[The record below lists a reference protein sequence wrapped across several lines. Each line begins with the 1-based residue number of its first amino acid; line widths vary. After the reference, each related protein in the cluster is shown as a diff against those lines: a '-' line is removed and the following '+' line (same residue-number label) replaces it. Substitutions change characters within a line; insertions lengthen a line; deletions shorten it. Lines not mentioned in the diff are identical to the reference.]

1 MMQAR
6 QFSRLLSLAMAAA
19 LGSTALT
26 AVSPALAADAA
37 TLVVDT
43 AFQLKTADPARE
55 FEPTAN
61 LVLHPV
67 YETLVTFAGSDLTK
81 VVPSLASLPAIAP
94 DAKTFTFTLNPAAK
108 FSDGSPVT
116 ADDVIFSFNRVK
128 NVKGS
133 PAFLLDGVTI
143 AKGAS
148 EGEIVLKTE
157 QPDPGLPFKLANPAV
172 GIVNAKLV
180 KANQGSSDEGAD
192 KTDRAD
198 TYLASTSAGS
208 GPYVLE
214 KFDMAAEVVLKKNDA
229 YWGAKP
235 KYDQIVVRNVDTS
248 AQQMNVMR
256 GDSQI
261 ALDLRPDQLDAIK
274 DTAYTLSVAGADV
287 VFMFTNSNPKISPV
301 AANPDFQQAVR
312 LAIDYDG
319 LLEIAGQGAARP
331 GSIIPTMFAGA
342 LPASDGPKR
351 DVEAAKAALAKSGIK
366 DPVIELTY
374 VSDIT
379 KNGISF
385 ADVAAK
391 MQADLKDVGIT
402 ANLKPSPVSTFLD
415 DYRAGTLPMTIVWW
429 GPDFPDPSDYLLFGP
444 GEKVGLRAGWQA
456 GAAPEVTEIAKKA
469 AVEIDQA
476 ARTKLYDEWQKKL
489 NAQGPFTSL
498 FQPAFSMASSK
509 TLEPVEYNAMWTI
522 DLTAITPA
530 KQ

>member
-1 MMQAR
+1 MMTTR
-6 QFSRLLSLAMAAA
+6 RMLRA
-19 LGSTALT
+19 LPL
-26 AVSPALAADAA
+26 ALAAAMASAGALAQDAA

-67 YETLVTFAGSDLTK
+67 YETLITFKGSDLTRLE
-81 VVPSLASLPAIAP
+81 PSLASVPVVSP
-94 DAKTFTFTLNPAAK
+94 DAKTFTFTLNPAAR

-116 ADDVIFSFNRVK
+116 VDDVIFSFNRVK

-133 PAFLLDGVTI
+133 PSFLLDGVTV
-143 AKGAS
+143 AKGAG
-148 EGEIVLKTE
+148 EGEIVLTTA

-172 GIVNAKLV
+172 GIVNSKLV
-180 KANQGSSDEGAD
+180 KANQGSAEEGAD

-198 TYLASTSAGS
+198 AFLATTSAGS
-208 GPYVLE
+208 GPYVLD
-214 KFDMAAEVVLKKNDA
+214 KFDMAAEVVLRKNDA
-229 YWGAKP
+229 YWGEAP

-261 ALDLRPDQLDAIK
+261 ALDLRPDQLDAIR
-274 DTAYTLSVAGADV
+274 DGAYTLSVPGADV
-287 VFMFTNSNPKISPV
+287 VFLFTNANPDISPI

-312 LAIDYDG
+312 LAVDYDG
-319 LLEIAGQGAARP
+319 LLEIAGEGAARP

-342 LPASDGPKR
+342 LPTADGPKR
-351 DVEAAKAALAKSGIK
+351 DVEAARAALARSGIT

-391 MQADLKDVGIT
+391 LQADLKEVGI
-402 ANLKPSPVSTFLD
+402 AAELKPSPVSTFLD
-415 DYRAGTLPMTIVWW
+415 DYRAGTLPMTIAWW

-444 GEKVGLRAGWQA
+444 GEKVGLRAGWKE
-456 GAAPEVTEIAKKA
+456 GAAPEVAAIAAKA

-476 ARTKLYDEWQKKL
+476 TRTRLYDDWQKKL

-509 TLEPVEYNAMWTI
+509 TLEPVAYNAMWTI
-522 DLTAITPA
+522 DLQAVTPA
-530 KQ
+530 GQ

>member
-1 MMQAR
+1 MMDAR
-6 QFSRLLSLAMAAA
+6 RVSRLLSVGMAAA
-19 LGSTALT
+19 LASSALMPI
-26 AVSPALAADAA
+26 AQAMAQDAG

-61 LVLHPV
+61 LILHPV
-67 YETLVTFAGSDLTK
+67 YETLVTFKGSDLTK
-81 VVPSLASLPAIAP
+81 VEPSLSEAP
-94 DAKTFTFTLNPAAK
+94 VVSADAKTFTFQLNPAAK

-116 ADDVIFSFNRVK
+116 VDDVIFSLNRVK

-133 PAFLLDGVTI
+133 PSFLLDGVTVS
-143 AKGAS
+143 KGS
-148 EGEIVLKTE
+148 KEGEVVLTTE
-157 QPDPGLPFKLANPAV
+157 QPDPGLPYKLANPAV
-172 GIVNAKLV
+172 GIVNAKV
-180 KANQGSSDEGAD
+180 VTANQGSAAADAD

-198 TYLASTSAGS
+198 AFFATTSVGS

-214 KFDMAAEVVLKKNDA
+214 KFDMAAEVVLKRNDA
-229 YWGAKP
+229 YWGEKP
-235 KYDQIVVRNVDTS
+235 KYEQIVIRNVETS

-256 GDSQI
+256 DDSQI

-274 DTAYTLSVAGADV
+274 DAAYTISVPSADV
-287 VFMFTNSNPKISPV
+287 VFMFTNSNADISPV
-301 AANPDFQQAVR
+301 AANSDFQTAVR

-319 LLEIAGQGAARP
+319 IVNIAGEGAVRP
-331 GSIIPTMFAGA
+331 GSIIPTMFAGS
-342 LPASDGPKR
+342 LPTSEGPTR

-366 DPVIELTY
+366 DPTIELTY

-379 KNGISF
+379 KNGVSF

-391 MQADLKDVGIT
+391 MQSDLKDVGIT
-402 ANLKPSPVSTFLD
+402 ATLKPSPVSTFLD
-415 DYRAGTLPMTIVWW
+415 DYRAGTLPFTIVWW

-444 GEKVGLRAGWQA
+444 GEKVGLRAGWKA
-456 GAAPEVTEIAKKA
+456 GSSPAITEIAKKA
-469 AVEIDQA
+469 AVEIDQTT
-476 ARTKLYDEWQKKL
+476 RTKLYDEWQKKL
-489 NAQGPFTSL
+489 NAEGPFTGL

-522 DLTAITPA
+522 DLTAISPA

>member
-1 MMQAR
+1 MRMTKR
-6 QFSRLLSLAMAAA
+6 NYRVLPLAFAASMATVWGAFA
-19 LGSTALT
+19 QEAG
-26 AVSPALAADAA
+26 

-67 YETLVTFAGSDLTK
+67 YETLITFKGSDLTK
-81 VVPSLASLPAIAP
+81 LEPSLASVPTISS
-94 DAKTFTFTLNPAAK
+94 DAKTFTFELNPAAK

-116 ADDVIFSFNRVK
+116 VDDVIFSFNRVK

-133 PAFLLDGVTI
+133 PSFLLDGVTV
-143 AKGAS
+143 AKGS
-148 EGEIVLKTE
+148 KDGEIVLTTE
-157 QPDPGLPFKLANPAV
+157 QPDPGLPYKLANPAL
-172 GIVNAKLV
+172 GIVNAKVV
-180 KANQGSSDEGAD
+180 KANQGSADEGAD

-198 TYLASTSAGS
+198 TFFATASAGS
-208 GPYVLE
+208 GPYVLD

-235 KYDQIVVRNVDTS
+235 NYDQIVVRNVDTS

-261 ALDLRPDQLDAIK
+261 ALDLRPDQLEAIK
-274 DTAYTLSVAGADV
+274 DTAYTLSVPGADV
-287 VFMFTNSNPKISPV
+287 VFMFTNSNPEISKV
-301 AANPDFQQAVR
+301 AANRDFQQAVR

-319 LLEIAGQGAARP
+319 LLEIAGEGAARP

-342 LPASDGPKR
+342 LPTAEGPKR
-351 DVEAAKAALAKSGIK
+351 DVEGAKAALAKSGIK

-391 MQADLKDVGIT
+391 MQADLKEVGIT
-402 ANLKPSPVSTFLD
+402 ADLKPSPVSTFLD
-415 DYRAGTLPMTIVWW
+415 NYRAGTLPMTIVWW

-444 GEKVGLRAGWQA
+444 GEKVGLRAGWKE
-456 GAAPEVTEIAKKA
+456 GTAPEVAEIAKKA

-476 ARTKLYDEWQKKL
+476 KRTALYDEWQKKL
-489 NAQGPFTSL
+489 NEQGPFTSL

-522 DLTAITPA
+522 DLTAIAPA

>member
-1 MMQAR
+1 MMMR
-6 QFSRLLSLAMAAA
+6 RMLGMLPLAMAGA
-19 LGSTALT
+19 LLPTS
-26 AVSPALAADAA
+26 AVLAQDAG

-67 YETLVTFAGSDLTK
+67 YETLVTFTGSDLTK
-81 VVPSLASLPAIAP
+81 VVPSLASLPVITP
-94 DAKTFTFTLNPAAK
+94 DAKSFTFTLNPAAK

-116 ADDVIFSFNRVK
+116 VDDVIFSFNRVK
-128 NVKGS
+128 NVKGTPS
-133 PAFLLDGVTI
+133 FLLDGVTV
-143 AKGAS
+143 AKGAKD
-148 EGEIVLKTE
+148 GEIVLTTAE
-157 QPDPGLPFKLANPAV
+157 PDPGLPFKLGNPAL
-172 GIVNAKLV
+172 GIVNAKVV
-180 KANQGSSDEGAD
+180 KANQGSAEEGAD

-198 TYLASTSAGS
+198 AYLATASAGS
-208 GPYVLE
+208 GPYMLD

-229 YWGAKP
+229 YWGEKP
-235 KYDQIVVRNVDTS
+235 RYDQIVVRNVDTS

-274 DTAYTLSVAGADV
+274 DAANTLSVPGADV
-287 VFMFTNSNPKISPV
+287 VFMFTNSNPEVSKIS
-301 AANPDFQQAVR
+301 ANPDFQQAVR

-319 LLEIAGQGAARP
+319 LLAIAGEGAARP

-342 LPASDGPKR
+342 LPTAEGPKR
-351 DVEAAKAALAKSGIK
+351 DVEGAKAALAKSGLK

-379 KNGISF
+379 KNGVSF
-385 ADVAAK
+385 ADIAAK
-391 MQADLKDVGIT
+391 MQADLKEVGIS
-402 ANLKPSPVSTFLD
+402 AELKPAPVSAFLD
-415 DYRAGTLPMTIVWW
+415 TYRAGTLPMTVAWW

-444 GEKVGLRAGWQA
+444 GATVGLRAGWKD
-456 GAAPEVTEIAKKA
+456 GAAPEVSAIGKKA

-476 ARTKLYDEWQKKL
+476 TRTQLYVDWQKKV
-489 NAQGPFTSL
+489 NEQGPFTSL

-522 DLTAITPA
+522 DLQAVRPA

>member
-1 MMQAR
+1 MIITRRM
-6 QFSRLLSLAMAAA
+6 LGVLPIAMAV
-19 LGSTALT
+19 
-26 AVSPALAADAA
+26 AVAGMVPAGAFAQDAS

-67 YETLVTFAGSDLTK
+67 YETLITFKGSDLTTL
-81 VVPSLASLPAIAP
+81 VPSLASIPVVAP

-116 ADDVIFSFNRVK
+116 VDDVIFSFNRVK

-133 PAFLLDGVTI
+133 PSFLLDGVTV
-143 AKGAS
+143 AKGAKD
-148 EGEIVLKTE
+148 GEIVLTTE
-157 QPDPGLPFKLANPAV
+157 QPDPGLPYKLANPAV
-172 GIVNAKLV
+172 GIVNSKLV
-180 KANQGSSDEGAD
+180 MANQGSADEGAD
-192 KTDRAD
+192 KTDRAEAF
-198 TYLASTSAGS
+198 LASTSAGS
-208 GPYVLE
+208 GPYILD
-214 KFDMAAEVVLKKNDA
+214 KFDMAAEVVLKRNDA

-235 KYDQIVVRNVDTS
+235 AYDQIVVRNVDTS

-274 DTAYTLSVAGADV
+274 DAAYTLSVPGADV
-287 VFMFTNSNPKISPV
+287 VFMFTNANPEISAT

-319 LLEIAGQGAARP
+319 ILAIAGEGAARP

-342 LPASDGPKR
+342 LPTDAGPKR

-366 DPVIELTY
+366 DPSIELTY

-379 KNGISF
+379 KNGVSF

-391 MQADLKDVGIT
+391 MQADLKEVGIT

-429 GPDFPDPSDYLLFGP
+429 GPDYPDPSDYLLFGP
-444 GEKVGLRAGWQA
+444 GEKVGLRAGWKA
-456 GAAPEVTEIAKKA
+456 GSAPEVTEIAKKA

-476 ARTKLYDEWQKKL
+476 KRVELYDAWQKAL
-489 NAQGPFTSL
+489 NAMGPFTSL

-522 DLTAITPA
+522 DLTAIAPA

>member
-1 MMQAR
+1 MMHAR
-6 QFSRLLSLAMAAA
+6 RFSGLLSLAMAAA
-19 LGSTALT
+19 LSSTALV
-26 AVSPALAADAA
+26 AVGPASAQDAT

-67 YETLVTFAGSDLTK
+67 YETLVTFTGSDLTK
-81 VVPSLASLPAIAP
+81 VVPSLASVPVIAP

-116 ADDVIFSFNRVK
+116 VDDVIFSFNRVK

-133 PAFLLDGVTI
+133 PAFLLDGVTV
-143 AKGAS
+143 AKGAAD
-148 EGEIVLKTE
+148 GEIVLTTE

-172 GIVNAKLV
+172 GIVNSKLV
-180 KANQGSSDEGAD
+180 KANQGSSDADAD
-192 KTDRAD
+192 KNDRAD
-198 TYLASTSAGS
+198 TFLATTSAGS
-208 GPYVLE
+208 GPYLLE

-229 YWGAKP
+229 YWGTKP

-287 VFMFTNSNPKISPV
+287 VFMFTNSNPEISKV
-301 AANPDFQQAVR
+301 AANPDIQQAVR
-312 LAIDYDG
+312 LGIDYDG
-319 LLEIAGQGAARP
+319 LLEIAGEGAARP

-342 LPASDGPKR
+342 LPTADGPKR

-385 ADVAAK
+385 ADLAAK
-391 MQADLKDVGIT
+391 MQADLKEVGIAT
-402 ANLKPSPVSTFLD
+402 ELKPSPVATFLD
-415 DYRAGTLPMTIVWW
+415 NYRAGTLPMTIAWW
-429 GPDFPDPSDYLLFGP
+429 GPDFPDPSNYLLFGP
-444 GEKVGLRAGWQA
+444 GEKVGLRAGWAA
-456 GAAPEVTEIAKKA
+456 GSAPEITELAAKA
-469 AVEIDQA
+469 AVEIDQSV
-476 ARTKLYDEWQKKL
+476 RTKLYDEWQKKL
-489 NAQGPFTSL
+489 NERGPFTSL

-509 TLEPVEYNAMWTI
+509 TLAPVEYNAMWTI
-522 DLTAITPA
+522 DLAAVSPA
-530 KQ
+530 AQ